1 MMGYFAFFAPL
12 PEIFLA
18 QSVMPIVN
26 WALIAP
32 EVIVCLAAV
41 IVMFVDAFVRP
52 TQRWI
57 TGGIAMAGI
66 VVAAVATVLLWANGI
81 GATAPADAFNGMI
94 VLDEL
99 RLGFTLIFLLV
110 SGLTLLIS
118 TVWVGGENLPAGEF
132 HSLLLFATVGMMLMA
147 SGNDL
152 VIIFLGLEILS
163 IATYVMAGFR
173 RTDIRSNE
181 SSLKYF
187 ILGSFSSAFLL
198 YGIALIY
205 GATSIAEP
213 GPGGSLNRIV
223 AGTTNIAEIATRI
236 NQAQYPAL
244 LYAGAAMMLV
254 GFGFKIATAPFHIWT
269 PDVYE
274 GAPTPVTAFMAA
286 GPKAAGFASF
296 IRVFVFG
303 LPFVVSASSAS
314 GGNLHQ
320 LWVSALAVMAAL
332 TMILGNVVA
341 IVQNNV
347 KRMLAYSSIAH
358 AGYALVGVV
367 AAGVSTDPAKRN
379 LALSSVI
386 FYLLTYAV
394 MNIGA
399 FTVVQVIARSGD
411 RRTAIEDYRG
421 IGFESPVLAFSL
433 SLFMLSLLGMPLTAG
448 FMGKIM
454 VFGAAID
461 QKYYGLVVI
470 GVLNTALSAYYY
482 LRLIIVMFFGER
494 TMAWNPPRVPAS
506 VALALVIT
514 VLGVL
519 YLGIFPGRI
528 INALQ
533 TRIESQLFTEKISR
547 QDAKTPSQR

>member
-1 MMGYFAFFAPL
+1 MTGYFASFAPL
-12 PEIFLA
+12 RDIFLA
-18 QSVMPIVN
+18 QSVIPIIN

-41 IVMFVDAFVRP
+41 VVMLVDAFVRP

-57 TGGIAMAGI
+57 TGGISLAGI
-66 VVAAVATVLLWANGI
+66 IGGVIATIWLWSTGAAAS
-81 GATAPADAFNGMI
+81 ADAFNGMI

-110 SGLTLLIS
+110 SGLTVLMS
-118 TVWVGGENLPAGEF
+118 AVWVGGENLPAGEF

-152 VIIFLGLEILS
+152 VIVFLGLEILS

-213 GPGGSLNRIV
+213 GPGGSLSRIV
-223 AGTTNIAEIATRI
+223 AGTTNIAEIASRVG
-236 NQAQYPAL
+236 QAQYPAL

-303 LPFVVSASSAS
+303 LPFVVSAASAS

-320 LWVSALAVMAAL
+320 LWVTTLVVMAIL
-332 TMILGNVVA
+332 TMTLGNVVA

-358 AGYALVGVV
+358 AGYALVGVI
-367 AAGVSTDPAKRN
+367 AAGASADLGQRN
-379 LALSSVI
+379 TAIAAVI

-399 FTVVQVIARSGD
+399 FAVVQLIARSGD
-411 RRTAIEDYRG
+411 RRTSIEDYRG

-454 VFGAAID
+454 VFGSAIE
-461 QKYYGLVVI
+461 QKYYVLVVI
-470 GVLNTALSAYYY
+470 GVLNTAISAYYY

-494 TMAWNPPRVPAS
+494 TMAWSAPRIPAS

-519 YLGIFPGRI
+519 YLGIFPGRV

-533 TRIESQLFTEKISR
+533 TRIESQLFTER
-547 QDAKTPSQR
+547 

>member
-1 MMGYFAFFAPL
+1 
-12 PEIFLA
+12 
-18 QSVMPIVN
+18 
-26 WALIAP
+26 
-32 EVIVCLAAV
+32 
-41 IVMFVDAFVRP
+41 
-52 TQRWI
+52 
-57 TGGIAMAGI
+57 
-66 VVAAVATVLLWANGI
+66 
-81 GATAPADAFNGMI
+81 MI

-118 TVWVGGENLPAGEF
+118 TVWVNGENLPAGEF

-152 VIIFLGLEILS
+152 VIVFLGLEILS

-173 RTDIRSNE
+173 RTDVRSNE
-181 SSLKYF
+181 ASLKYF

-213 GPGGSLNRIV
+213 GGTIV

-236 NQAQYPAL
+236 SQAQYPAL
-244 LYAGAAMMLV
+244 LFAGAAMMLV

-296 IRVFVFG
+296 MRVFIFG
-303 LPFVVSASSAS
+303 LPFVVSAAS
-314 GGNLHQ
+314 GASLHA
-320 LWVSALAVMAAL
+320 LWVSTLMAMAIL
-332 TMILGNVVA
+332 TMTLGNVVA

-358 AGYALVGVV
+358 AGYALVGFV
-367 AAGVSTDPAKRN
+367 AAGASTDLVQRN
-379 LALSSVI
+379 TAITAVV

-399 FTVVQVIARSGD
+399 FAVVQLIARSGD
-411 RRTAIEDYRG
+411 RRTSIEDYRG

-454 VFGAAID
+454 VFGSAID
-461 QKYYGLVVI
+461 QKYYVLVVI
-470 GVLNTALSAYYY
+470 GVLNTAVSAYYY
-482 LRLIIVMFFGER
+482 LRLIVVMFFGER
-494 TMAWNPPRVPAS
+494 TMAWSAPRIPAS
-506 VALALVIT
+506 VAIALVIT

-519 YLGIFPGRI
+519 YLGIFPGRV

-533 TRIESQLFTEKISR
+533 TRIESQLFTNKF
-547 QDAKTPSQR
+547 

>member
-1 MMGYFAFFAPL
+1 MMPV
-12 PEIFLA
+12 I
-18 QSVMPIVN
+18 N
-26 WALIAP
+26 WSLIAP
-32 EVIVCLAAV
+32 ELFVCAAAV
-41 IVMFVDAFVRP
+41 LVMLVDAFVRP

-57 TGGIAMAGI
+57 TGGISLTGLILGGI
-66 VVAAVATVLLWANGI
+66 ASVWLWAYGTP
-81 GATAPADAFNGMI
+81 AADAFNGMI

-110 SGLTLLIS
+110 SALTLLLS
-118 TVWVGGENLPAGEF
+118 NVWVENEKLPAGEF

-163 IATYVMAGFR
+163 IATYVLAGFR

-198 YGIALIY
+198 YGIALVY

-213 GPGGSLNRIV
+213 GIGGTFSRIV
-223 AGTTNIAEIATRI
+223 PGTTNIAEIASRI
-236 NQAQYPAL
+236 GQAQYPAL

-296 IRVFVFG
+296 LRVFVFG
-303 LPFVVSASSAS
+303 LPFVVSTSTAGS
-314 GGNLHQ
+314 LHQ
-320 LWVSALAVMAAL
+320 TWVMTLMVMAVF
-332 TMILGNVVA
+332 TMTLGNVVA

-358 AGYALVGVV
+358 AGYALVGFV
-367 AAGVSTDPAKRN
+367 AAGAATDVADRN
-379 LALSSVI
+379 NAITSVT

-399 FTVVQVIARSGD
+399 FAVVQLIARNGD
-411 RRTAIEDYRG
+411 RRTSFEDYSG

-448 FMGKIM
+448 FIGKVM

-461 QKYYGLVVI
+461 QGY
-470 GVLNTALSAYYY
+470 
-482 LRLIIVMFFGER
+482 
-494 TMAWNPPRVPAS
+494 
-506 VALALVIT
+506 
-514 VLGVL
+514 
-519 YLGIFPGRI
+519 
-528 INALQ
+528 
-533 TRIESQLFTEKISR
+533 
-547 QDAKTPSQR
+547 

>member
-1 MMGYFAFFAPL
+1 
-12 PEIFLA
+12 
-18 QSVMPIVN
+18 MPIVN
-26 WALIAP
+26 WSLIAP
-32 EVIVCLAAV
+32 EVIVCAAAV
-41 IVMFVDAFVRP
+41 TVMLVDAFVRP

-57 TGGIAMAGI
+57 TGTISLAGI
-66 VVAAVATVLLWANGI
+66 IAGAISTIWLWSTG
-81 GATAPADAFNGMI
+81 TASSDAFNGMI

-118 TVWVGGENLPAGEF
+118 TVWVEGEKLPAGEF

-173 RTDIRSNE
+173 RTDVRSNE

-213 GPGGSLNRIV
+213 EPGGSVSRIV
-223 AGTTNIAEIATRI
+223 AGTTNIAEIATRVG
-236 NQAQYPAL
+236 QAQYPAL
-244 LYAGAAMMLV
+244 LFAGAAMMLV

-303 LPFVVSASSAS
+303 LPFVVSASNATT
-314 GGNLHQ
+314 GNLHQ
-320 LWVSALAVMAAL
+320 LWVSVLVVMAIL
-332 TMILGNVVA
+332 TMTLGNVVA
-341 IVQNNV
+341 IVQNNI

-358 AGYALVGVV
+358 AGYALVGFI
-367 AAGVSTDPAKRN
+367 AAGATTDLTQRN
-379 LALSSVI
+379 NAITAVV

-399 FTVVQVIARSGD
+399 FAVVQVIARSGD

-448 FMGKIM
+448 FMGKIL

-461 QKYYGLVVI
+461 QKYYGLVVV
-470 GVLNTALSAYYY
+470 GVLNTAVSAYYY

-494 TMAWNPPRVPAS
+494 TMAWSAPRVPGS
-506 VALALVIT
+506 VAVALLIT

-519 YLGIFPGRI
+519 YLGIFPGRV

-533 TRIESQLFTEKISR
+533 TRIESQLFT
-547 QDAKTPSQR
+547 QRSNRSLDR

>member
-1 MMGYFAFFAPL
+1 
-12 PEIFLA
+12 
-18 QSVMPIVN
+18 MPIIS
-26 WALIAP
+26 WSLIAP
-32 EVIVCLAAV
+32 EVIVCAAAV
-41 IVMFVDAFVRP
+41 IVMLVDAFTRP

-57 TGGIAMAGI
+57 TGGVSLIGI
-66 VVAAVATVLLWANGI
+66 VAAAISALWLWSTG
-81 GATAPADAFNGMI
+81 TTSADAFNGMI

-99 RLGFTLIFLLV
+99 RLGFTMVFLLV

-118 TVWVGGENLPAGEF
+118 TMWVQGEQLPAGEF

-173 RTDIRSNE
+173 RSDVRANE

-213 GPGGSLNRIV
+213 GPGGSLSRIV
-223 AGTTNIAEIATRI
+223 GGTTNIAEIATRVG
-236 NQAQYPAL
+236 QAQYPAL

-274 GAPTPVTAFMAA
+274 GAPTTVTAFMAA

-296 IRVFVFG
+296 MRVFVFG
-303 LPFVVSASSAS
+303 LPFVVSASNPTA
-314 GGNLHQ
+314 GNLHQ
-320 LWVSALAVMAAL
+320 LWISVLVVMAIF
-332 TMILGNVVA
+332 TMTLGNVVA

-358 AGYALVGVV
+358 AGYALVGFV
-367 AAGVSTDPAKRN
+367 AAGTASDLTQRN
-379 LALSSVI
+379 NAITAVI

-399 FTVVQVIARSGD
+399 FAVVQLIARSGD

-448 FMGKIM
+448 FIGKIM
-454 VFGAAID
+454 VFGSAID
-461 QKYYGLVVI
+461 QRYYGLVVI
-470 GVLNTALSAYYY
+470 GVLNTAVSAYYY

-494 TMAWNPPRVPAS
+494 TMAWKAPSIPAS
-506 VALALVIT
+506 AAVALVIT

-533 TRIESQLFTEKISR
+533 TRIESQIFTERSDDLLKR
-547 QDAKTPSQR
+547 

>member
-1 MMGYFAFFAPL
+1 
-12 PEIFLA
+12 
-18 QSVMPIVN
+18 MPIIN

-32 EVIVCLAAV
+32 EVIVCTAAV
-41 IVMFVDAFVRP
+41 LVMLVDAFVRP
-52 TQRWI
+52 MQRWI
-57 TGGIAMAGI
+57 TGSISLVGI
-66 VVAAVATVLLWANGI
+66 VLGAISVVWLWST
-81 GATAPADAFNGMI
+81 GAGGPASSDAFNGMI

-118 TVWVGGENLPAGEF
+118 TVWVEAESLPAGEF

-173 RTDIRSNE
+173 RTDVRSNE

-213 GPGGSLNRIV
+213 GPGGSLSRIV
-223 AGTTNIAEIATRI
+223 AGTTNIAEIAARI

-244 LYAGAAMMLV
+244 LFAGAAMMLV

-296 IRVFVFG
+296 LRVFVFG
-303 LPFVVSASSAS
+303 LPFVVSASTVSGAS
-314 GGNLHQ
+314 LHQ
-320 LWVSALAVMAAL
+320 LWVDTLVVMAIL
-332 TMILGNVVA
+332 TMSVGNVVA

-358 AGYALVGVV
+358 AGYALVGFV
-367 AAGVSTDPAKRN
+367 AAGAATDLTQRN
-379 LALSSVI
+379 TAITAVM
-386 FYLLTYAV
+386 FYLLIYAV

-399 FTVVQVIARSGD
+399 FAVVQLIARSGD
-411 RRTAIEDYRG
+411 RRTAIDDYRG
-421 IGFESPVLAFSL
+421 IGFESPALAFSL

-470 GVLNTALSAYYY
+470 GVLNTAISAYYY

-494 TMAWNPPRVPAS
+494 TMAWSAPRVPAS

-519 YLGIFPGRI
+519 YLGIFPGRV

-533 TRIESQLFTEKISR
+533 TKIESQLFTDNISR
-547 QDAKTPSQR
+547 KGAK